1 MFMSGKF
8 LKKLH
13 QKEKRMKML
22 TRMTFLTA
30 FNILCVACATPPT
43 TKFTVHAVEESTFIP
58 VTNAIVR
65 TGFTSKYDPWG
76 NEKNEYIK
84 VTESVDISGKKT
96 LEGKTVFSERGGMV
110 WADGY
115 YPTGFNTK
123 SKHNR
128 ILNRWEP
135 WNPTIEVKMRKIKD
149 PVPMVYKSF
158 LYKNIPNVADK
169 FGFDFEIGD
178 WVRPYGNGINPDII
192 VFYEKIE
199 KSSKNDG
206 GIQYTIKFPNA
217 LDGIQSYKF
226 KNNQSTYEWP
236 YVAPLEGYTSQ
247 LNKKYIWNFNGTSE
261 GNIDRE
267 NQNDTNYI
275 FRIRSKKDE
284 NGKITGMYGRIK
296 NDVKILSSLTI
307 EYWLN
312 TDPNSRSLEYKDE

>member
-1 MFMSGKF
+1 M
-8 LKKLH
+8 KLNA
-13 QKEKRMKML
+13 
-22 TRMTFLTA
+22 T
-30 FNILCVACATPPT
+30 ILNLILIGFCCTGCATPT
-43 TKFTVHAVEESTFIP
+43 VKFTVNVTDLETGEALLNAEVHTTFDL
-58 VTNAIVR
+58 
-65 TGFTSKYDPWG
+65 KYDPWG
-76 NEKNEYIK
+76 GGDNKVLREKRVVDENGS
-84 VTESVDISGKKT
+84 VTFEN
-96 LEGKTVFSERGGMV
+96 
-110 WADGY
+110 ADVTQNIGTTTFCDTY
-115 YPTGFNTK
+115 YPSDAGFEYTGI
-123 SKHNR
+123 NR

-149 PVPMVYKSF
+149 PVPMIYKSF
-158 LYKNIPNVADK
+158 IYKDIPNGADK
-169 FGFDFEIGD
+169 FSFDFEIGD
-178 WVRPYGNGINPDII
+178 WVRPYGNGINSDII